1 MEEFILKIQSFDPVW
16 VYVIVFAIAYIEN
29 VFPPSPSDTV
39 IVVAGSLVGM
49 GRVGFVETLL
59 IATLGSTLGFVTMY
73 KMGHWFG
80 AKILEQGKIKF
91 IPVTSVKKVES
102 WFQKYGY
109 WIIVANRFLSGTRA
123 VVSFVAGMSELNLL
137 RTTALCFVSAL
148 VWNAVLMAGG
158 YTLGK
163 NWEQLGFYLSTYSK
177 IVTAV
182 LVVAAIVWLA
192 MLYFKNRKKKIADA
206 KPS

>member
-1 MEEFILKIQSFDPVW
+1 MSESIR
-16 VYVIVFAIAYIEN
+16 
-29 VFPPSPSDTV
+29 V

-91 IPVTSVKKVES
+91 IPVTSVKKVEL